1 MVETP
6 NYYAIIPANVR
17 YDNKLPGKAVLL
29 YGEITALCNQKGF
42 CWASNDYFAKLYKV
56 NSSSIQRW
64 AKALEEQGYITR
76 EVIYKKGTKEI
87 ERRIIRLS
95 ATPHLKNEV
104 TPHLKNEQD
113 NTTSINKN
121 HSEAE
126 EKKEPIHYS
135 KIIGFLN
142 EKSGRDYRDVEGNRK
157 MIRAR
162 IHEGYT
168 EHDFA
173 LVIVFKCKQWLG
185 DAKMEKYLR
194 PGTLFGTS
202 KKFDEYL
209 DEAKQSRRQQSK
221 TSEQPGLSVG
231 EGSARAADYMASLE
245 KKYEE
250 GEKVG

>member
-1 MVETP
+1 MDSP
-6 NYYAIIPANVR
+6 NYYAVIPANVR
-17 YDNKLPGKAVLL
+17 YDQNLPGKAILL

-64 AKALEEQGYITR
+64 TRSLEEEGYISR
-76 EVIYKKGTKEI
+76 EVVYKKGTKEI

-104 TPHLKNEQD
+104 TPHLKNEGD

-121 HSEAE
+121 HCGAE
-126 EKKEPIHYS
+126 GKKDPIHY
-135 KIIGFLN
+135 KEIIDYLN
-142 EKSGRDYRDVEGNRK
+142 EKSGKDYRDVEGNRR

-185 DAKMEKYLR
+185 DSKMEQYLR
-194 PGTLFGTS
+194 PGTLFGSS
-202 KKFDEYL
+202 KKFDQYL
-209 DEAKQSRRQQSK
+209 VEAKQNRKHQSK
-221 TSEQPGLSVG
+221 TPEQPGLSVE
-231 EGSARAADYMASLE
+231 EGSARAADYMAELE

-250 GEKVG
+250 GVLNE